1 MSAPYGKLEV
11 RIQELNKRL
20 TDANAAES
28 RARAGES
35 GSSCTSSPSVPCC
48 CSQPALLNL
57 QQLLDDLATQ
67 VMRGRDIAPPA
78 ANPPG

>member
-1 MSAPYGKLEV
+1 MSTPYGKLEV
-11 RIQELNKRL
+11 RIQELNQRL
-20 TDANAAES
+20 TDAYQSEL

-57 QQLLDDLATQ
+57 QQLLDDLASQ
-67 VMRGRDIAPPA
+67 VMQTRDSAPPA